1 MRNIINVRTVCA
13 EKQIISIARLAFCSL
28 KKITASVLRIH
39 WRLGK
44 ELRFFSIFLSS
55 PLKGNIARRLMTS
68 YSLAKRRTYV
78 FCTLR
83 EVPSRY
89 FYRPR
94 DGNVFTSVCQEFCP
108 RGEGGGWISQHVIGR
123 QPHRQTP
130 PRQTP
135 PTQANTSLNQ
145 DGH

>member
-1 MRNIINVRTVCA
+1 
-13 EKQIISIARLAFCSL
+13 
-28 KKITASVLRIH
+28 
-39 WRLGK
+39 
-44 ELRFFSIFLSS
+44 
-55 PLKGNIARRLMTS
+55 MTS

-83 EVPSRY
+83 EVPLRY

-135 PTQANTSLNQ
+135 PLRQTPPSTKMATEAGGTHPTGIHSCSGRVLTHIIQIVIQLSKLKKRSSVTCHSAESWTLRLKHSLLTKIHVLN
-145 DGH
+145 